1 MKNNKLYLG
10 RGWTKTGKYGD
21 FYNLQIDLN
30 KLAENPNCI
39 QKVGDR
45 KFLNLT
51 MGKLQKPL
59 KAGQDLYVA
68 WNDFT
73 PAKTVEEKQGN
84 DMPF

>member
-1 MKNNKLYLG
+1 MSNKLYLG
-10 RGWTKTGKYGD
+10 SGWTKTGKYGD
-21 FYNLQIDLN
+21 FSNIQIDLN
-30 KLAENPNCI
+30 KLAENPDCI

-51 MGKLQKPL
+51 IGKLKNKL

-73 PAKTVEEKQGN
+73 PAKTVEDKAS